1 MSAENRDKD
10 EPADSRQRP
19 VWSGQSAMP
28 GAGGLARIAAA
39 AANSAHGLKQGFASE
54 AAIRQELALLALALP
69 VSYFLASSFWVGVAL
84 IASLLVVL
92 MAEFLNT
99 AIENLCDHVTPDK
112 HEAIRIT
119 KDLASAGV
127 FFSLLL
133 AGLVWLAA
141 IAERLGLIG

>member
-1 MSAENRDKD
+1 MSTGNRGED
-10 EPADSRQRP
+10 EPEDRRGRPQR
-19 VWSGQSAMP
+19 SSQSALP

-39 AANSAHGLKQGFASE
+39 AVNSASGLKHGFANE

-69 VSYFLASSFWVGVAL
+69 VSFFIASSFWVGIAL

-99 AIENLCDHVTPDK
+99 AIESLSDHVTPEM
-112 HEAIRIT
+112 HEEIRVT

>member
-1 MSAENRDKD
+1 MDTDKSDDDKPAGSNNR
-10 EPADSRQRP
+10 
-19 VWSGQSAMP
+19 SAMT

-39 AANSAHGLKQGFASE
+39 TANSARGIKQGFASE

-69 VSYFLASSFWVGVAL
+69 LSFFVASTFWVGIAL

-92 MAEFLNT
+92 IAEFLNS
-99 AIENLCDHVTPDK
+99 AVESLSDHVTPQK

-133 AGLVWLAA
+133 AGLVWFAA

>member
-1 MSAENRDKD
+1 MDTDKRGDDRPAGSD
-10 EPADSRQRP
+10 ERP
-19 VWSGQSAMP
+19 QWSGQSAMP
-28 GAGGLARIAAA
+28 GAGGLARIVAA
-39 AANSAHGLKQGFASE
+39 AANSANGLKQGFASE

-69 VSYFLASSFWVGVAL
+69 VSYFLASSFWVAIAL

-92 MAEFLNT
+92 IAEFLNT
-99 AIENLCDHVTPDK
+99 AIENLCDHVTPDR
-112 HEAIRIT
+112 HDAIRIT
-119 KDLASAGV
+119 KDLASAGI

>member
-1 MSAENRDKD
+1 MDTENRDKD
-10 EPADSRQRP
+10 EPEDSRQRP

-39 AANSAHGLKQGFASE
+39 TVNSARGLKHGFAGE
-54 AAIRQELALLALALP
+54 AAIRQEIALLVLALP
-69 VSYFLASSFWVGVAL
+69 VSFFIASSFWVGVAL

-92 MAEFLNT
+92 IAEFLNT
-99 AIENLCDHVTPDK
+99 AIESLCDHVTPQK

-119 KDLASAGV
+119 KDLASAGI

-141 IAERLGLIG
+141 IAERLGFIG